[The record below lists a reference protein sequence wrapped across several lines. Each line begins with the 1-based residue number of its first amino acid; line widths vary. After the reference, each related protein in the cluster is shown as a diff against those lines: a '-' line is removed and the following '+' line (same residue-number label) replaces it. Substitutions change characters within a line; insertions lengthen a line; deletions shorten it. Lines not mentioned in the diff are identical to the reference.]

1 MTLNKFDIKTLFN
14 FPPPE
19 MDKPIIFII
28 GRRAT
33 GKTLLICDILYH
45 YTKNQ
50 ENGTVITSTD
60 RDVYRE
66 SIPNSHIHEQYN
78 PSIIENIVK
87 QPNKNSFL
95 VLDNCMYDL
104 SWIRDN
110 SMRMIFEYG
119 YCWGVMLIM
128 ALDYP
133 LAIPPVMK
141 QKIDYTFIL
150 RDSYI
155 PNRRRIYEQYASS
168 IFPSFELFCSILD
181 NCTEDYNCLV
191 IKNNCE
197 SCDLYDKIFYY
208 RAEIHNLL

>member
-1 MTLNKFDIKTLFN
+1 MTLKKFDIKTLFEVKTE
-14 FPPPE
+14 PT
-19 MDKPIIFII
+19 IFII
-28 GRRAT
+28 GRRET
-33 GKTLLICDILYH
+33 GKTVLSCDILYH
-45 YTKNQ
+45 YTKTQ
-50 ENGTVITSTD
+50 ENNGTVITSTD

-66 SIPNSHIHEQYN
+66 TIPNSPIHDQYN

-104 SWIRDN
+104 SWIRDK

-119 YCWGVMLIM
+119 YSWKLMLIM

-133 LAIPPVMK
+133 LAIPLVMK

-150 RDSYI
+150 RDNYI

-191 IKNNCE
+191 IKNNCDE

-208 RAEIHNLL
+208 RAEIHTLL